1 MKTEDETPVAEA
13 PVTPV
18 DADELPVKVDADFAQ
33 LPEAASDGP
42 AERDPHDEDSRQA
55 QEAFELAAATKDEDR
70 AVRHYLKAANL
81 AEGAR
86 EWYLAAVSCQR
97 VGEFL
102 LNDRPPTDSERAFR
116 MYRRAVAAYEQCG
129 LFEEAR
135 RLQYRLM
142 TIKLKRAGAM
152 KLSRL
157 ARLELLTYW
166 AFAGFGFRPLRIVGA
181 TLVIISAYGLL
192 FWATDGVVSSG
203 ASPRPASFWECLYFS
218 GITFSTVG
226 YGDFLPVEHMRFAAL
241 TEGALGVFT
250 IGFFVVVLAN
260 RLRH

>member
-1 MKTEDETPVAEA
+1 MKTEDATPVPEA
-13 PVTPV
+13 PVLPGGT
-18 DADELPVKVDADFAQ
+18 DDLPVKIDAGGQVD
-33 LPEAASDGP
+33 PS
-42 AERDPHDEDSRQA
+42 ERDSHDENSRQA
-55 QEAFELAAATKDEDR
+55 QEAFELAAATKEEYR
-70 AVRHYLKAANL
+70 AVHHYLKAANL
-81 AEGAR
+81 AEDAR

-102 LNDRPPTDSERAFR
+102 MNDRPPTDLERAFR

-129 LFEEAR
+129 LFDEAR

-142 TIKLKRAGAM
+142 TMKMNRAREL
-152 KLSRL
+152 KLSRFV
-157 ARLELLTYW
+157 RLELVSYW
-166 AFAGFGFRPLRIVGA
+166 AFAGFGFRPSRIVGA
-181 TLVIISAYGLL
+181 AVIIIFAYGLL
-192 FWATDGVVSSG
+192 YWASEGVVAFGSSQ
-203 ASPRPASFWECLYFS
+203 RPAGFWECLYFS